1 MSTETSTFKH
11 VSSSPHLRNPLTTGG
26 VMMNVVI
33 GLVPVTVFGIW
44 HFGLHAALV
53 IIASIASAMLTEYL
67 FDLIAKR
74 PNTLW
79 DGSAVVTGLLLALC
93 LPSQCPLYVP
103 ILGSAFGI
111 LVAKCFFGG
120 LGQNFMNP
128 ALAGRAFLLISF
140 GKVMTDYSY
149 DAVSSVTPLASLN
162 SGEAVDLGKMFIG
175 LATGHI
181 GISILCIV
189 IGGIWLL
196 VTDTISWEIPVA
208 STISFVI
215 FLIAMSGRGFDPYYL
230 AAQLCGGGFA
240 LGAFFMATDPVT
252 KPMTWSGQLIFGCL
266 YGFLSAVFRTQGS
279 MADTTTFAIII
290 ANLATPLID
299 RMPVPQPFGVGKKGS
314 SVIPGVEALNAPKR
328 KSMIPK
334 SAIILMAITLVAG
347 GGLACV
353 NMMTADTIAENERQA
368 ALAAYETVLPD
379 MEITS
384 DDALTAQVEQF
395 AETGYG
401 DGAFGRVYINEAVVG
416 KDSSGNAAGYAISV
430 SSMEGYDG
438 EIAMSVGILPDGTV
452 TGISFTTIT
461 ETAGMGMLANE
472 DSWKAQFK
480 DKNVEAFKL
489 NKAGGSTTDEEIDS
503 VSGASITSG
512 AVVNAVNAALDFFH
526 NYVVAG

>member
-240 LGAFFMATDPVT
+240 LSTV
-252 KPMTWSGQLIFGCL
+252 SC
-266 YGFLSAVFRTQGS
+266 
-279 MADTTTFAIII
+279 
-290 ANLATPLID
+290 
-299 RMPVPQPFGVGKKGS
+299 PQS
-314 SVIPGVEALNAPKR
+314 SVHREVWRIR
-328 KSMIPK
+328 
-334 SAIILMAITLVAG
+334 
-347 GGLACV
+347 
-353 NMMTADTIAENERQA
+353 RH
-368 ALAAYETVLPD
+368 LP
-379 MEITS
+379 
-384 DDALTAQVEQF
+384 
-395 AETGYG
+395 
-401 DGAFGRVYINEAVVG
+401 
-416 KDSSGNAAGYAISV
+416 
-430 SSMEGYDG
+430 
-438 EIAMSVGILPDGTV
+438 
-452 TGISFTTIT
+452 
-461 ETAGMGMLANE
+461 
-472 DSWKAQFK
+472 
-480 DKNVEAFKL
+480 
-489 NKAGGSTTDEEIDS
+489 
-503 VSGASITSG
+503 
-512 AVVNAVNAALDFFH
+512 
-526 NYVVAG
+526 

>member
-1 MSTETSTFKH
+1 MSTENSTFKH

-33 GLVPVTVFGIW
+33 GLVPVTLFGVW

-53 IIASIASAMLTEYL
+53 IIASIAGAMVTEYL
-67 FDLIAKR
+67 FDLVTKR
-74 PNTLW
+74 PNTLK
-79 DGSAVVTGLLLALC
+79 DGSAIVTGLLLALC

-149 DAVSSVTPLASLN
+149 DAVSSVTPLAQLN
-162 SGEAVDLGKMFIG
+162 NGEAVSLWNMFLGN
-175 LATGHI
+175 ATGHI
-181 GISILCIV
+181 GISVLCIV

-196 VTDTISWEIPVA
+196 YTDTISWEIPVA
-208 STISFVI
+208 STLSFVL
-215 FLIAMSGRGFDPYYL
+215 FLIMMGGRGVDPYYL
-230 AAQLCGGGFA
+230 AAELCGGGFA

-266 YGFLSAVFRTQGS
+266 YGFLSAIFRTQGS

-290 ANLATPLID
+290 ANMATPLID
-299 RMPVPQPFGVGKKGS
+299 RMPVPQPFGIGKKGS
-314 SVIPGVEALNAPKR
+314 SVIPSVEKLNAPEK
-328 KSMIPK
+328 KQGIPK
-334 SAIILMAITLVAG
+334 SAIILMAITLIAG

-368 ALAAYETVLPD
+368 ALAAYEAVLPGA
-379 MEITS
+379 EIST
-384 DDALTAQVEQF
+384 DDALTSKVEQF
-395 AETGYG
+395 LETGYG

-416 KDSSGNAAGYAISV
+416 KDASGEVSGYAISV

-438 EIAMSVGILPDGTV
+438 EIALSIGILPDGTV

-472 DSWKAQFK
+472 ESWKAQFK

-489 NKAGGSTTDEEIDS
+489 NKSGGSTTDEEIDS

-512 AVVNAVNAALDFFH
+512 AVVNAVNAALDFFR
-526 NYVVAG
+526 NQIIAG